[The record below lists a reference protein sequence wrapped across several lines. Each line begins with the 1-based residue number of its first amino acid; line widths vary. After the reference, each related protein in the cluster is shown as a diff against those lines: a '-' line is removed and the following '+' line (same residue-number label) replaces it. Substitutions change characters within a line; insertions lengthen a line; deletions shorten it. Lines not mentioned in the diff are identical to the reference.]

1 MIKKGQTVK
10 ILCGDDKGKTGTV
23 VKVFPLLNKVIV
35 EGINIKKSHKKGA
48 NGKKGEIVEFATP
61 VHVSNVAAVK

>member
-23 VKVFPLLNKVIV
+23 VKVFPLLNKIIV
-35 EGINIKKSHKKGA
+35 EGINIKKAHKKA
-48 NGKKGEIVEFATP
+48 TSGKKGEVVEIATP
-61 VHVSNVAAVK
+61 IHVSNVAAVK